1 VNRPFCRVMVLKCVL
16 KDHAWSW
23 GNIKSPSAE
32 IESEGAFT
40 VSAGAGHD
48 QRRTLIK
55 QKTSVPSHQL
65 RVTDLYDIHVEVL
78 SDCSI
83 LGEAKSDKYTRNSV
97 HNFSAASRP
106 LRSPPTK

>member
-1 VNRPFCRVMVLKCVL
+1 VNRPFCRVMVRKCVL

-40 VSAGAGHD
+40 VSAGAGPD

-97 HNFSAASRP
+97 HNFSAASH
-106 LRSPPTK
+106 